1 MNNPLNELS
10 AVYNQNIAEGCGCD
24 KKEKKDEMLP
34 QGKTPEGGDGA
45 RGGKNK
51 KGYVEPMG
59 EEYKDLPK
67 RKMGMKAGKKTL
79 SALGHALK
87 TGTDGVG
94 SIEDQKRG
102 QQANKKAKQ
111 ADKIHGVAKSHSP
124 ELSKMKSIKNRLTGM
139 TEEEETGKIGGGNLK
154 KLATKATKRVDAD
167 VDGDVDTDDM
177 KSSEMGEYLPSP
189 DGKKKVKTKAR
200 FESYSSWRTDLREIV
215 GNPADAQ
222 NVEQPSPKKDTEAQK
237 EIKEKNIKNKIK
249 INPPQGVTEGFE
261 ELGGVVIEMYEL
273 DEASYEAA
281 AAEVNKRREAEKAA
295 KDKRMTITPADK
307 KGNTPAY
314 QNYMKGDKRYKMVG
328 EKLDMKKADMGE
340 VIKDF
345 RKSDAPQFKGK
356 SDKKIQK
363 MAIAAKLE
371 ADRGMKEETEEEKK
385 KRDLQAKT
393 KEHDDKMAG
402 KLAEQSGGGLAKL
415 GPRESG
421 KRKDKGKSKPQAIRQ
436 SKARLAALKKKLNV
450 EETGAEYHARMKKKV
465 MPWEKPNTTKSNT
478 TPEVKAKMAAMSS
491 KKTAPK
497 KDTRTSAQKMTD
509 ATGPRPGSNYRG
521 D

>member
-10 AVYNQNIAEGCGCD
+10 AVYNQSIAEGCGCD
-24 KKEKKDEMLP
+24 EKKKVKDEMLP
-34 QGKTPEGGDGA
+34 QGKTPMGGDGA
-45 RGGKNK
+45 RPGKNK

-79 SALGHALK
+79 SAIGHALK

-102 QQANKKAKQ
+102 QKANKKAKQ
-111 ADKIHGVAKSHSP
+111 ADRIHGVAKSHNP

-139 TEEEETGKIGGGNLK
+139 AKEGYAPGDVDKKVGAVTAIPKDERDAAKERLLAKAKAKRSAKLKEQEEKGKIGGGNLK

-215 GNPADAQ
+215 GNPADAD

-261 ELGGVVIEMYEL
+261 QLGGVVIEMYEL
-273 DEASYEAA
+273 T
-281 AAEVNKRREAEKAA
+281 EKI
-295 KDKRMTITPADK
+295 D
-307 KGNTPAY
+307 
-314 QNYMKGDKRYKMVG
+314 
-328 EKLDMKKADMGE
+328 LKKADMGE

-356 SDKKIQK
+356 SNKKIQQ

-371 ADRGMKEETEEEKK
+371 ADEMSEESEEEKK
-385 KRDLQAKT
+385 KREMLAKT
-393 KEHDDKMAG
+393 KEHDDKHDGKMAS
-402 KLAEQSGGGLAKL
+402 EEMSV
-415 GPRESG
+415 
-421 KRKDKGKSKPQAIRQ
+421 KDQMTLMKKHYEKNPPKEYKPGDRQKQRAAQMANAQKKSKP
-436 SKARLAALKKKLNV
+436 
-450 EETGAEYHARMKKKV
+450 
-465 MPWEKPNTTKSNT
+465 
-478 TPEVKAKMAAMSS
+478 
-491 KKTAPK
+491 
-497 KDTRTSAQKMTD
+497 DTRTDSEKMAD
-509 ATGPRPGSNYRG
+509 AYASPRKGPGGATRA

>member
-1 MNNPLNELS
+1 MGES
-10 AVYNQNIAEGCGCD
+10 AVPGKPAEKLGAVTAIPKDERDAAKARILAKAKAKRAAMKEGHCEEEGVKCSPV
-24 KKEKKDEMLP
+24 EKKKDS
-34 QGKTPEGGDGA
+34 
-45 RGGKNK
+45 K
-51 KGYVEPMG
+51 K
-59 EEYKDLPK
+59 
-67 RKMGMKAGKKTL
+67 
-79 SALGHALK
+79 S
-87 TGTDGVG
+87 
-94 SIEDQKRG
+94 
-102 QQANKKAKQ
+102 
-111 ADKIHGVAKSHSP
+111 
-124 ELSKMKSIKNRLTGM
+124 
-139 TEEEETGKIGGGNLK
+139 
-154 KLATKATKRVDAD
+154 
-167 VDGDVDTDDM
+167 
-177 KSSEMGEYLPSP
+177 
-189 DGKKKVKTKAR
+189 VK
-200 FESYSSWRTDLREIV
+200 EHVSWRSDLREIV

-237 EIKEKNIKNKIK
+237 EIKEKNVKNKIK

-261 ELGGVVIEMYEL
+261 QLGGVVIEMYEL
-273 DEASYEAA
+273 NEASYEAA

-421 KRKDKGKSKPQAIRQ
+421 KRKDKGKSKP
-436 SKARLAALKKKLNV
+436 
-450 EETGAEYHARMKKKV
+450 
-465 MPWEKPNTTKSNT
+465 
-478 TPEVKAKMAAMSS
+478 
-491 KKTAPK
+491 
-497 KDTRTSAQKMTD
+497 
-509 ATGPRPGSNYRG
+509 
-521 D
+521 